1 MKLSPDP
8 QFTPEQEV
16 LLWAIRVDHATDQR
30 VAGILRSGI
39 DWGYLRKTAIRH
51 GIIPLLYKRLK
62 GEMADLVPPNEL
74 STIRTLFLENAK
86 RNMEMTQHLL

>member
-16 LLWAIRVDHATDQR
+16 LLWAIRVDHTKDQR
-30 VAGILRSGI
+30 VAGILTAGV
-39 DWGYLRKTAIRH
+39 DWSYIRETAIRH

-62 GEMADLVPPNEL
+62 GEMADLVPVEEL
-74 STIRTLFLENAK
+74 STFKALFVENAIK
-86 RNMEMTQHLL
+86 TS